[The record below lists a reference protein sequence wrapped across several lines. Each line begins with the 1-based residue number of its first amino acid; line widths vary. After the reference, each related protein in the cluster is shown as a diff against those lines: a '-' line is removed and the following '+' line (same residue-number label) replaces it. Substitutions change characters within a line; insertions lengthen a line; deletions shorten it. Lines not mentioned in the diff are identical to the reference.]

1 MNNLITNELLASQ
14 KQQQIWQKIQE
25 SQYKELPPLQKID
38 LAGLFL
44 TSLSKKMDSLADEA
58 PLGWKKAIHARGVV
72 AKIKFVASANTP
84 FTGLFRGV
92 DYGLLRA
99 SITGNPSDRNF
110 APGLAIKFLIDSQ
123 PSANFSALVSLVGQ
137 GQNYNFLANEFSNI
151 VPVVNEVGPKL
162 INLIFRRVT
171 RYPTK
176 LYLENLAQFNQNGV
190 REPKPYY
197 PRQIYLVPNPQVQ
210 FPATPPHDFRSDLA
224 TIATGTLLFSVYGV
238 DAAKISDRSIGQPEY
253 RSQAEIIGQIAT
265 NSEFIASSYGDSQLF
280 FRHQRFRNR

>member
-1 MNNLITNELLASQ
+1 MNNVITNELLASE

-25 SQYKELPPLQKID
+25 SQYEQLPPLPKID
-38 LAGLFL
+38 LVSLFI
-44 TSLSKKMDSLADEA
+44 TSLSKKMDSLRDEA
-58 PLGWKKAIHARGVV
+58 PPGWKKAIHARGIV

-99 SITGNPSDRNF
+99 SITGDPSKRNF

-137 GQNYNFLANEFSNI
+137 GQNYNFLAHEFSNI

-176 LYLENLAQFNQNGV
+176 LYLENLAQFDRRGE
-190 REPKPYY
+190 RETKPYY
-197 PRQIYLVPNPQVQ
+197 PRQIYLVPNPQLQ
-210 FPATPPHDFRSDLA
+210 FPETPPHDFRSDLA
-224 TIATGTLLFSVYGV
+224 TIAAETLLFSVYGV
-238 DAAKISDRSIGQPEY
+238 DPAKISDSEIGEPEY
-253 RSQAEIIGQIAT
+253 RSQAEIIGQIET
-265 NSEFIASSYGDSQLF
+265 TSNFIASSYGDSQLF